1 MFKKVFIVSMM
12 AAMLIGGVFSATQ
25 IISAFARHD
34 DVSAN
39 VRVLTHTD
47 EEVTRAAAK
56 GCREVRHVYELH
68 AFECDAVAAEALGFP
83 EDIKV
88 FALDSGANAKIGA
101 TSVHAAGNTGAGRT
115 IVVLDTGYNYSHPEL
130 NSSFLG
136 GKDFVNNDDD
146 PMDDNGHG
154 SHVAGLITADG
165 ITSQARGAAPD
176 AGIISGKVLAA
187 NGGGYFSDIIAA
199 IYWAVNGPDGVY
211 GTADDFG
218 VDAIS
223 MSLGTAQPYTYKGF
237 CDSVFSD
244 MTNAVKYAVDH
255 GVAVVVATGNS
266 GSAGVS
272 IPGCISYATTVGAVD
287 SLDKIA
293 NFSGKGKAVDISAPG
308 VNLFSSWLG
317 SSYLSASGTSM
328 ATPVVSA
335 TVALIKFTHP
345 NYTVAQV
352 QSALFTTAKDL
363 GKYGW
368 DNSYGWGRVNAAGAA
383 NY

>member
-12 AAMLIGGVFSATQ
+12 AAMLLGGVFSATQ

-34 DVSAN
+34 DVHAN
-39 VRVLTHTD
+39 VRVLAHTD

-56 GCREVRHVYELH
+56 GCQEVRRVRELH
-68 AFECDAVAAEALGFP
+68 ALECDAAAAEALGLP

-88 FALDSGANAKIGA
+88 FAFDSGANVRIGA
-101 TSVHAAGNTGAGRT
+101 TSVHTAGNTGAGRT

-130 NSSFLG
+130 SSSFLG
-136 GKDFVNNDDD
+136 GRDFINNDND

-165 ITSQARGAAPD
+165 INIGARGAAPD

-218 VDAIS
+218 ADAIS
-223 MSLGTAQPYTYKGF
+223 MSLGTMQPYTYKGF

-244 MTNAVKYAVDH
+244 MTNAVKYAVDR
-255 GVAVVVATGNS
+255 GVAVVVASGNN

-287 SLDKIA
+287 SFDKIA
-293 NFSGKGKAVDISAPG
+293 SFSGKGKAVDISAPG
-308 VNLFSSWLG
+308 VGLLSSWLG

-335 TVALIKFTHP
+335 TVALIKFAHP
-345 NYTVAQV
+345 SYTVMQTEQAF
-352 QSALFTTAKDL
+352 FTTAKDL
-363 GKYGW
+363 WKHGW
-368 DNSYGWGRVNAAGAA
+368 DNNYGWGRVNAAAA
-383 NY
+383 VNY